1 MCNNAQVTIATAM
14 TKLKDGEK
22 LTMKTNDSSTT
33 CSDKEC
39 IFTQDGGTISGL
51 PITMS
56 KDNTIKVTISYS
68 NTNGG
73 DCYTVE
79 GGTAIWVISNTS
91 TRVRRALWNGIR
103 ISRDANPPRRVEAL
117 RGSPIIWRS
126 LSGSRVIRKTREKTS
141 SRHGLTPGIRE
152 ESNRG
157 PYIR

>member
-14 TKLKDGEK
+14 TKLKDDEK

-39 IFTQDGGTISGL
+39 TFTQAGGTISGI
-51 PITMS
+51 PITVS

-68 NTNGG
+68 DTNGG

-79 GGTAIWVISNTS
+79 GAAIWVISNTS
-91 TRVRRALWNGIR
+91 TRAPQALWNGIR
-103 ISRDANPPRRVEAL
+103 ISRDINSPRRIEAL

-126 LSGSRVIRKTREKTS
+126 LTGSRVIRKTREKTS

-152 ESNRG
+152 ENNRG